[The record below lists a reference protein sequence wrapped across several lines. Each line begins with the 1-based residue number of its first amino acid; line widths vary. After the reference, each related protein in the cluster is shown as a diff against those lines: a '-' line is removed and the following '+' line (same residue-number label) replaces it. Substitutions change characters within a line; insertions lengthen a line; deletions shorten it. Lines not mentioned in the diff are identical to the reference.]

1 MQIVDKLM
9 LLYAGVHNRALTV
22 ASTAD
27 SSDTA
32 GTTALASSLT
42 CCGTPIER
50 LCSFLI
56 DGERTATAATA
67 TTVAQA
73 YDWPAARLLA
83 LNTLQALTASSGA
96 AGAGALVRT
105 ATLPLLVSYLQP
117 PAVAVATAAATPVA
131 AAAAAA
137 ATAAAAAPAAATAAD
152 ATLAEAALRV
162 LAVLAAAAETAV
174 DKPLVSRRRSSA
186 SSASTSSSTNIGD
199 VPQPPLTAA
208 VLVAALDA
216 ADCWTAVC
224 SALEG
229 QFLRGVGGLVP
240 GATAPAPA
248 AAGLKVSYVAAAA
261 VTSCAVRSSNE
272 LQLSTHCCELEPTMH
287 ALSQSLVG
295 FNVDTASVSELAC
308 SALCMRTIAFTLL
321 ITHIRDH
328 CVYHAG

>member
-1 MQIVDKLM
+1 MPAYKVVDKRV
-9 LLYAGVHNRALTV
+9 LLYACARNRALTV

-56 DGERTATAATA
+56 DGERTATAAA
-67 TTVAQA
+67 TTAAV

-105 ATLPLLVSYLQP
+105 AALPLLVSYLQP
-117 PAVAVATAAATPVA
+117 PPAAADTAAAAAATPA

-137 ATAAAAAPAAATAAD
+137 VTATTATAAD
-152 ATLAEAALRV
+152 AALAEAALRV

-174 DKPLVSRRRSSA
+174 DKPVVTRRRSSA
-186 SSASTSSSTNIGD
+186 TCSSTGSSTSTGD
-199 VPQPPLTAA
+199 APQPPLTAA

-216 ADCWTAVC
+216 VDCWTAVC

-240 GATAPAPA
+240 GATAPTPA
-248 AAGLKVSYVAAAA
+248 ATGLKVSCNC
-261 VTSCAVRSSNE
+261 SCECRNI
-272 LQLSTHCCELEPTMH
+272 LQINCFQM
-287 ALSQSLVG
+287 
-295 FNVDTASVSELAC
+295 
-308 SALCMRTIAFTLL
+308 
-321 ITHIRDH
+321 
-328 CVYHAG
+328 

>member
-1 MQIVDKLM
+1 MPMCEIVNKLM
-9 LLYAGVHNRALTV
+9 LLYACAHNRALTV

-56 DGERTATAATA
+56 DGERTATATAAA
-67 TTVAQA
+67 TTVTLA

-105 ATLPLLVSYLQP
+105 AALPLLVSYLQP
-117 PAVAVATAAATPVA
+117 PPVAAAPTATATATAAAVA
-131 AAAAAA
+131 ATSAAAP
-137 ATAAAAAPAAATAAD
+137 TAAAAADAA
-152 ATLAEAALRV
+152 LAEAALRV

-174 DKPLVSRRRSSA
+174 DKPLVTRRRSSA
-186 SSASTSSSTNIGD
+186 TSSSTSSSSTGD
-199 VPQPPLTAA
+199 APQPPLTAA

-216 ADCWTAVC
+216 VDCWTAVC

-240 GATAPAPA
+240 GATVAPA
-248 AAGLKVSYVAAAA
+248 AAAGSKVSCVAVAAA
-261 VTSCAVRSSNE
+261 TSCAMYSSNE
-272 LQLSTHCCELEPTMH
+272 L
-287 ALSQSLVG
+287 
-295 FNVDTASVSELAC
+295 
-308 SALCMRTIAFTLL
+308 
-321 ITHIRDH
+321 
-328 CVYHAG
+328 